1 MKLIKPL
8 ESFGPLL
15 NSVQVPSR
23 YVGGEFGVTIK
34 EHSDNERLFNFAVAF
49 PDMYEIAMSNLA
61 VKIIYNGLNQLPN
74 VRCERVFAPAP
85 DFEELLKSNDVPLY
99 TLETGMPLS
108 NTDMIGFSIG
118 YELGITEV
126 LAMLEDGKVPAFA
139 SDRKG
144 GDPIVIAGGCG
155 VTNPAPFSDFFDAF
169 IIGEAEPVLFELVS
183 ELASMKEKG
192 ASREEMISLM
202 ETKKFIWTKR
212 KCTGSEKKVARRAV
226 QNNFGLVPSIPS
238 WFPLPSNRPVQDHG
252 VIEIMRGCPNGC
264 RFCHA
269 GVYYRPTRVKNLKLI
284 IDEIDH
290 LVFDAGYRE
299 ISLNSL
305 SSADF
310 PDVGGLLDLL
320 NERYRGFNVSFQLPS
335 LKVNSMSLDILEKL
349 SSVRKSGLTF
359 AVETPTEMWQL
370 SLNKE
375 VYAQHLEEIVREAK
389 KRGWSSAKFY
399 FMIGLPLGDYF
410 SDKKLEPGAEGT
422 EERAIVDFLLPLQ
435 GRTKIQCNVNV
446 GVFIPKPHTAY
457 ERMRQITPDEAK
469 KKINYIYQNLPKGKF
484 KIGRHNFDATILEGL
499 LSRGDFRAGKVIYSA
514 YKKGARFDAWDEYLR
529 ENFCK
534 WQEAFGEAD
543 YDVMGSIYRNW
554 TMDEELPWSGVSLG
568 PAPSFYKN
576 EWEKS
581 VNSVLTSKCT
591 SNCDHKCGICNTA
604 ENVEVY
610 SPEKIES
617 VSDSLQNK
625 TVAAPKVVP
634 ECNIQVMYRVL
645 FNFQRKDG
653 GEFTAYL
660 SQVEIFHKA
669 ILRSGLRF
677 VFTSGFNPLPRL
689 EFATAMTLGVPSY
702 EETAS
707 CLLYEDLDPAVFIE
721 AMNKVLPENLHIT
734 EAFIFPVTN
743 LRKRESLTTGLWGAL
758 YSYKF
763 ADKSIE
769 DKFFA
774 SEIYGIF
781 KEQNPQV
788 LVYNENGIKVKAP
801 VSDKKLRQAIEEFT
815 GKKWFEVVE
824 VIKLK
829 TLAKPE
835 ISGWTA
841 ADEDKWRHE
850 SKNFKKAKIESE
862 YSEPIPFME
871 LYRQIAKINLEL
883 IEKRKELTQEQVK
896 FYEDHPDV
904 KEQRMGEKS

>member
-1 MKLIKPL
+1 M
-8 ESFGPLL
+8 
-15 NSVQVPSR
+15 
-23 YVGGEFGVTIK
+23 
-34 EHSDNERLFNFAVAF
+34 A
-49 PDMYEIAMSNLA
+49 
-61 VKIIYNGLNQLPN
+61 
-74 VRCERVFAPAP
+74 
-85 DFEELLKSNDVPLY
+85 
-99 TLETGMPLS
+99 
-108 NTDMIGFSIG
+108 
-118 YELGITEV
+118 
-126 LAMLEDGKVPAFA
+126 
-139 SDRKG
+139 
-144 GDPIVIAGGCG
+144 
-155 VTNPAPFSDFFDAF
+155 
-169 IIGEAEPVLFELVS
+169 
-183 ELASMKEKG
+183 
-192 ASREEMISLM
+192 
-202 ETKKFIWTKR
+202 
-212 KCTGSEKKVARRAV
+212 
-226 QNNFGLVPSIPS
+226 
-238 WFPLPSNRPVQDHG
+238 
-252 VIEIMRGCPNGC
+252 
-264 RFCHA
+264 
-269 GVYYRPTRVKNLKLI
+269 
-284 IDEIDH
+284 
-290 LVFDAGYRE
+290 
-299 ISLNSL
+299 
-305 SSADF
+305 
-310 PDVGGLLDLL
+310 
-320 NERYRGFNVSFQLPS
+320 
-335 LKVNSMSLDILEKL
+335 
-349 SSVRKSGLTF
+349 
-359 AVETPTEMWQL
+359 
-370 SLNKE
+370 
-375 VYAQHLEEIVREAK
+375 
-389 KRGWSSAKFY
+389 
-399 FMIGLPLGDYF
+399 
-410 SDKKLEPGAEGT
+410 
-422 EERAIVDFLLPLQ
+422 
-435 GRTKIQCNVNV
+435 
-446 GVFIPKPHTAY
+446 
-457 ERMRQITPDEAK
+457 
-469 KKINYIYQNLPKGKF
+469 
-484 KIGRHNFDATILEGL
+484 
-499 LSRGDFRAGKVIYSA
+499 
-514 YKKGARFDAWDEYLR
+514 
-529 ENFCK
+529 
-534 WQEAFGEAD
+534 
-543 YDVMGSIYRNW
+543 RNW

>member
-8 ESFGPLL
+8 ETFGPLL

-457 ERMRQITPDEAK
+457 ERMRQIIPDEAK
-469 KKINYIYQNLPKGKF
+469 KKIDYIYQNLPKGKF

-534 WQEAFGEAD
+534 WQEAFDEAD

-554 TMDEELPWSGVSLG
+554 TMDEELPWNGVSLG

-610 SPEKIES
+610 SLEKIES

-625 TVAAPKVVP
+625 TVIAPKVVP

-763 ADKSIE
+763 RDKSIE
-769 DKFFA
+769 DGFFA

-788 LVYNENGIKVKAP
+788 LVYEEKGIKVKAP
-801 VSDKKLRQAIEEFT
+801 VSDKKLRQAIEDFT

-883 IEKRKELTQEQVK
+883 IEKRKELTQEQIK

>member
-34 EHSDNERLFNFAVAF
+34 EHSDNDRLFNFAVAF

>member
-34 EHSDNERLFNFAVAF
+34 EHSDNDRLFNFAVAF
-49 PDMYEIAMSNLA
+49 PDMYEIDMSNLA

-99 TLETGMPLS
+99 TLETGIPLN

-139 SDRKG
+139 SDRKE
-144 GDPIVIAGGCG
+144 GDAIVIAGGCG

-410 SDKKLEPGAEGT
+410 SDQKLEPGAEGT

-469 KKINYIYQNLPKGKF
+469 KKIDYIYQNLPKGKF

-534 WQEAFGEAD
+534 WQEAFDEAD

-707 CLLYEDLDPAVFIE
+707 CLLYEDLDAAVFID